1 MTKRNEQAAEIV
13 RRLHAQYPEADCT
26 LDYDGPWQLMMAA
39 ILAAQ
44 CTDARVNLITPAL
57 FRRYPDAAAM
67 ASADFAEL
75 TELIRSCGLFRNK
88 AKAMINSSRTLLEHH
103 DGIMPDDIDSLTALP
118 GIGRKIANLILGDYF
133 GIAAIVVDT
142 HCSRISQLLGLT
154 RRTDPPGIEKDL
166 AMVLESKH
174 WILYGHL
181 MVLHGRAVCQAR
193 RPDCPNCPVRDLC
206 DYGRDGGESSDE
218 CH

>member
-1 MTKRNEQAAEIV
+1 MTDKQQRASEIV
-13 RRLHAQYPEADCT
+13 KRLHARYPEADCT

-57 FRRYPDAAAM
+57 FKRYPDVVAM
-67 ASADFAEL
+67 ASADFSEL

-88 AKAMINSSRTLLEHH
+88 AKAMINSSRALLERH
-103 DGIMPDDIDSLTALP
+103 DGTMPDQIDALTALP

-154 RRTDPPGIEKDL
+154 GRKDPPGIEKDL
-166 AMVLESKH
+166 TRVLDPKH

-181 MVLHGRAVCQAR
+181 MVLHGRAICQAR
-193 RPDCPNCPVRDLC
+193 RPDCAICPVRDLC
-206 DYGRDGGESSDE
+206 DYGRGNGESGQ
-218 CH
+218 